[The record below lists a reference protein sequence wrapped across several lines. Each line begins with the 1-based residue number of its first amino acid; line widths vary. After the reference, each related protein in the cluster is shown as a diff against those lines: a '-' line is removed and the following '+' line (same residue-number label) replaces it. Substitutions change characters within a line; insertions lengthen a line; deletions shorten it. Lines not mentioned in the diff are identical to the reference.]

1 MLLKAKVNITA
12 FRRKQWFLLRK
23 ENYIQAFTY
32 DTFSNSSGRY
42 KKFEKKKFHGFAC
55 AILTAIWRRGL

>member
-1 MLLKAKVNITA
+1 MLLEAKVNITA

-32 DTFSNSSGRY
+32 DTFQIHPVVTRNL
-42 KKFEKKKFHGFAC
+42 KKKSFMVLHAPS
-55 AILTAIWRRGL
+55 